1 MHREGKAFL
10 LALFQKHRDIR
21 ATASVLTELQKETF
35 LQAKKGTSSMSMLEL
50 INKFGPEGAMKKAKA
65 CRLAGR
71 VTVDDDYPEDESLFL
86 YEVGTG
92 RQTESATSV

>member
-1 MHREGKAFL
+1 MSAPTAAELAAVPPARSSEGKALRGRFQYGVENILAPEQREAAARREGKDFL

-50 INKFGPEGAMKKAKA
+50 INKFGP
-65 CRLAGR
+65 
-71 VTVDDDYPEDESLFL
+71 
-86 YEVGTG
+86 
-92 RQTESATSV
+92 